1 MTNEENIDVYF
12 DEDEEAETKLQTKEV
27 EVVEMVENAISD
39 TNNTDELVA
48 EILEKTNKL
57 LLRAEKP
64 IITEKKH
71 SFSISIDI
79 DSFLGYKIKSLNIK
93 RCFIII
99 AVLGIL
105 FLTMSIAA
113 AIFYFDGKRY
123 EHNDIK
129 YRYIKMK
136 GGANI
141 NDLQNIESAFKDKDK
156 IHNIRSVVEKYEQFV
171 QRRAELIELERYSK
185 TEKRNVENKVI
196 QILKDTTI
204 NKKNK

>member
-12 DEDEEAETKLQTKEV
+12 DEDEEAETKPQTKKV
-27 EVVEMVENAISD
+27 EAVEDVISD
-39 TNNTDELVA
+39 TNDRINTDELVA

-57 LLRAEKP
+57 LLRTEKP

-71 SFSISIDI
+71 SFSVSIDI
-79 DSFLGYKIKSLNIK
+79 DSFLGYKIKSVNIK

-99 AVLGIL
+99 AVLSIL
-105 FLTMSIAA
+105 FFTMSIAA
-113 AIFYFDGKRY
+113 FSFYFDSKRY

-136 GGANI
+136 GGADI
-141 NDLQNIESAFKDKDK
+141 NDLQNIESAFKNKDK
-156 IHNIRSVVEKYEQFV
+156 IHNIRSIVEKYEQFV
-171 QRRAELIELERYSK
+171 QRRAELIELEQYSK

-204 NKKNK
+204 NPKK